1 MHTGS
6 QRSRVLMKISPGVM
20 AHTRRGR
27 VELPG
32 SRVGYVLGCALIGL
46 TTGCGSSGS
55 NTGSDAAAGDAQ
67 TIGPTTESGSP
78 NTAGM
83 EGGMAGGADA
93 AVMED
98 APTVSIDAAPPNG
111 EGGPATCSQ
120 YMGTCGSAGG
130 QCCSGL
136 GCVNDAFCCVN
147 PAGTV
152 GGSCDHDY
160 ECCSGVCQ
168 DGGVVG
174 ICCSGAGQACSTVAS
189 CCTGLQCGSNG
200 KCG

>member
-1 MHTGS
+1 MT
-6 QRSRVLMKISPGVM
+6 ISPGVR
-20 AHTRRGR
+20 AHTPRGR

-32 SRVGYVLGCALIGL
+32 SLVGYVLGCALIGL
-46 TTGCGSSGS
+46 TTGCGSSGG
-55 NTGSDAAAGDAQ
+55 NTGSDAAAVAVQ
-67 TIGPTTESGSP
+67 TVDGQTTESGSP

-83 EGGMAGGADA
+83 EGGMDA
-93 AVMED
+93 AAMDD
-98 APTVSIDAAPPNG
+98 APTVSIEAAAPDG
-111 EGGPATCSQ
+111 GGGPATCSQ
-120 YMGTCGSAGG
+120 YMGSCGAHGG

-136 GCVNDAFCCVN
+136 GCVNDTFCCVN
-147 PAGTV
+147 PAGV
-152 GGSCDHDY
+152 VNGSCDFPY

-174 ICCSGAGQACSTVAS
+174 ICCSGPGQACSTVAS